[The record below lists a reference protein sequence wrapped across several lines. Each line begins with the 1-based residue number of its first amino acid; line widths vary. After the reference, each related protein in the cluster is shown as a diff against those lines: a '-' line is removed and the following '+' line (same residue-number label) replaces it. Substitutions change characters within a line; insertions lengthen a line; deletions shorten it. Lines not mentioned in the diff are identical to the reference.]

1 MLDHSI
7 QNLAVY
13 WTSMDTKVRV
23 RLKPVTETRAPLCD
37 VIIGYVTKMIKLD
50 QEQWVEIMIYPD
62 SGTDIDIIVKHHGKT
77 EDEYKSAKDLAVIIE
92 EIEINGISDPK
103 FIWQGKFHP
112 EYPRWE
118 EDKGPI
124 DTNYLGFNGE
134 WKLTITIPAYTWIH
148 KTLGLGWIY
157 D

>member
-1 MLDHSI
+1 
-7 QNLAVY
+7 
-13 WTSMDTKVRV
+13 MDTRV
-23 RLKPVTETRAPLCD
+23 RIRLRPISDTRPPRCEITA
-37 VIIGYVTKMIKLD
+37 GYITRMRQLD
-50 QEQWVEIMIYPD
+50 SEQWFDFHIHPD
-62 SGTDIDIIVKHHGKT
+62 RGSTVDIVVKHVGKT
-77 EDEYKSAKDLAVIIE
+77 EEEFKSRKELAISVE

-103 FIWQGKFHP
+103 FVWKGRFHP

-134 WKLTITIPAYTWIH
+134 WKLQITIPAYTWIH
-148 KTLGLGWIY
+148 QTQSLGQIY